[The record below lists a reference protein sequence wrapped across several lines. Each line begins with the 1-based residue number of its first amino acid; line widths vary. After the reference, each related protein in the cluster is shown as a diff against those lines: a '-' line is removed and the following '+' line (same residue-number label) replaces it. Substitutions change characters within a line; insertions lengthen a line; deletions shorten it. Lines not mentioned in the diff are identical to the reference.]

1 VPIDV
6 VAAAIVRHGRVLA
19 ARRVRP
25 YDVAGGWELPGGKV
39 DSGETPEEALRR
51 EIREELGCEIKLVRR
66 LDGTA
71 SSKPG
76 YELTAYL
83 VQLTSGEPTPNEHDA
98 LRWLAPEEIDEVV
111 WLPADQPFLAQL
123 GELLLDGEQLPG
135 GNVGGAVRIGST
147 VRRPTGAWT
156 PAVHALL
163 DHLARTGL
171 TGTPRVLGTD
181 SRGREVLTYLPGR
194 VLAPD
199 DGTVSDHLLAD
210 AMRWLRRYHE
220 KVRTFR
226 HPGPWRNASG
236 GVPTAVSEGEIIC
249 HHDFG
254 TYNVASGSSADGDVV
269 MGVFDWDMAGPG
281 RPIEDVAFA
290 AWSWVPLYRTMPVEY
305 VARRL
310 VLLASSYAGGCTP
323 SGVLGAVMQRMDRS
337 VRVIRAGQDAGDPGM
352 LQLATRGEPDRTERA
367 LATLAT
373 RLPEIAAALPT

>member
-1 VPIDV
+1 VATVAIQV

-39 DSGETPEEALRR
+39 DPGETPEQAVRR
-51 EIREELGCEIKLVRR
+51 EIQEELGCAVEVVRR

-76 YELTAYL
+76 YELSAYL
-83 VQLTSGEPTPNEHDA
+83 ARLVSGEPIPHEHDA
-98 LRWLAPEEIDEVV
+98 LRWLAPEELTDLG
-111 WLPADQPFLAQL
+111 WLPADEPFLDQL
-123 GELLLDGEQLPG
+123 CALLLDGEHLPG

-156 PAVHALL
+156 AAVHALL
-163 DHLARTGL
+163 DHLAASGL
-171 TGTPRVLGTD
+171 DGTPRVLGTD
-181 SRGREVLTYLPGR
+181 ARGREVLTYLPGR
-194 VLAPD
+194 VVAPDEGTAPD
-199 DGTVSDHLLAD
+199 DLLAD

-220 KVRTFR
+220 VVRTFR

-236 GVPTAVSEGEIIC
+236 LADSEIVC

-254 TYNVASGSSADGDVV
+254 TYNVAWGSSATGDVV

-281 RPIEDVAFA
+281 GPIEDVAFA
-290 AWSWVPLYRTMPVEY
+290 AWSWVPLYRAVRVDE

-310 VLLASSYAGGCTP
+310 VLIASSYAGGFTP
-323 SGVLGAVMQRMDRS
+323 SDILGAVMARMDRS
-337 VRVIRAGQDAGDPGM
+337 VRVIRAGQHAGDPGM
-352 LQLATRGEPDRTERA
+352 LNLATKGEPDRTERS
-367 LATLAT
+367 LASLAT
-373 RLPEIAAALPT
+373 RLPEIAAALPA